1 MNTHR
6 WLAALFVGMA
16 LLTTVWS
23 PRADDSAVAAGN
35 TPQAARPLMT
45 LTGNDSQ
52 IKERSY
58 HRIMSEDEWI
68 KIWQQHRG
76 VRVSKDYDFFYNP
89 LGLPDINFEKCM
101 VIAAF
106 QGSGWNSAG
115 LRAISVHEEKD
126 RILLRF
132 VSKGYQTGG
141 PEGGGKQVTVY
152 GFFLLPRSDKTVVVE
167 EEQRF
172 LDRRVPTLW
181 QERATFHEAQ
191 NRDTSSSR
199 FFPRELVLPDAPK
212 TARDIEAFR
221 SLRGAMTMADV
232 VRKCGLPDD
241 DVGSGIHI
249 FIYRLRDG
257 STVNIGTANL
267 KSLIYVR
274 HVDKSG
280 KATSLL

>member
-23 PRADDSAVAAGN
+23 PMADDSAVAAGN
-35 TPQAARPLMT
+35 APQAARPLMT
-45 LTGNDSQ
+45 LTGSDSQ

-58 HRIMSEDEWI
+58 NRIMSEDEWI
-68 KIWQQHRG
+68 KIWQRHKG
-76 VRVSKDYDFFYNP
+76 VRVSKDYDLFYNP

-106 QGSGWNSAG
+106 QGSSWNSAG

-132 VSKGYQTGG
+132 VSKDYQTGG
-141 PEGGGKQVTVY
+141 PGGGGKQVTVY

-172 LDRRVPTLW
+172 LDPRVPTLW

-191 NRDTSSSR
+191 NRD
-199 FFPRELVLPDAPK
+199 
-212 TARDIEAFR
+212 
-221 SLRGAMTMADV
+221 
-232 VRKCGLPDD
+232 
-241 DVGSGIHI
+241 
-249 FIYRLRDG
+249 
-257 STVNIGTANL
+257 
-267 KSLIYVR
+267 
-274 HVDKSG
+274 KSG
-280 KATSLL
+280 KALPLL